1 MDSRRYLSTGVYR
14 TGSGLAWLMLSMH
27 YSALQLRSGEKDHGV
42 AAVAKKLQ
50 FYLGHSRE
58 RERQWRKKHKKNIFV
73 S

>member
-1 MDSRRYLSTGVYR
+1 MSTGVYR
-14 TGSGLAWLMLSMH
+14 TGSGLAWLMLPMQ

-58 RERQWRKKHKKNIFV
+58 RETMAEKTPKKNFCFLK
-73 S
+73 